1 MRIYHG
7 TSSVYLATILKDG
20 LVPRGEKASN
30 WRAASN
36 PDLVYLTKVYAMHFA
51 GNAAMQSEVG
61 DAMLIE
67 LDSDLFPDQHELL
80 ADEDAV
86 AGAMMKGA
94 IQKPPFADYDSRTEL
109 HDLARRIAN
118 DLEKWSYEGAD
129 AEWSLRVIG
138 NCTYKG
144 VIPPEAI
151 TRIVTYDAETNW
163 WIGFHDPVIS
173 IDNFR
178 FVGDELFQSQLV
190 LFDRLDEAKV
200 VKTMF
205 PVAYSL
211 DDLFDH
217 VKKHRTGMW
226 DRIDGQLMKIG

>member
-7 TSSVYLATILKDG
+7 TTSRHLESVLKDG
-20 LVPRGEKASN
+20 LKPRGDTPSI
-30 WRAASN
+30 WDAASN

-51 GNAAMQSEVG
+51 GNAAMQSESG

-80 ADEDAV
+80 ADEDAI

-94 IQKPPFADYDSRTEL
+94 IPKPAFADYDSRTEP

-129 AEWSLRVIG
+129 ADWSLRVIG

-173 IDNFR
+173 IANFR
-178 FVGDELFQSQLV
+178 FVGDELAQSQMV
-190 LFDRLDEAKV
+190 LFGRLEEAEAA
-200 VKTMF
+200 KTMF
-205 PVAYSL
+205 PTAYALSSL
-211 DDLFDH
+211 SEY
-217 VKKHRTGMW
+217 VMKHRTGMW
-226 DRIDGQLMKIG
+226 DRVDGKLVKVV